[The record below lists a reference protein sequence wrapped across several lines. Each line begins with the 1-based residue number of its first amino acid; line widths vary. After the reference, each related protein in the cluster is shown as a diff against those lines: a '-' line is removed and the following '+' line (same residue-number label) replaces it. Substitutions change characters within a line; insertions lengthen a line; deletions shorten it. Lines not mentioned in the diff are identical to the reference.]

1 MATKFFNLEAQ
12 TLAAAVR
19 EARLPDPATRR
30 QIRERANVTL
40 REMAQVMGV
49 APMTIQRWECGRAC
63 PRRED
68 AVRYRD
74 LLDELVESMR

>member
-1 MATKFFNLEAQ
+1 MSTKFPYLEAQ

-30 QIRERANVTL
+30 EIRERAHVTL
-40 REMAQVMGV
+40 REVATVIGV
-49 APMTIQRWECGRAC
+49 APMTVQRWESGRSS
-63 PRRED
+63 PRRQD